1 MNKILN
7 EFLLARDK
15 FMPETHLTLIQAAG
29 KGGGNFTPCWFSL
42 NNSEMVKAITPEFCS
57 I

>member
-7 EFLLARDK
+7 KFLLARDK
-15 FMPETHLTLIQAAG
+15 FMPETHLTLMQAAG
-29 KGGGNFTPCWFSL
+29 KGGDNFTLCWFSL